1 MGGVDPVK
9 DGIDASASA
18 SVPSL
23 TEMPVASVDD
33 SHLTAAAEEMFSDP
47 PLEPMQPTNSSSG
60 STSNPRW
67 SAVDA
72 ARGTLRASF
81 SSLTNVLGVKGL
93 SESTGGSGETS
104 GSKVEVVH
112 PTDLTVSMDETS
124 APTNSAEGMNLLG
137 SEALFTLPT
146 STVSSTQGAPSAQEE
161 QEAISTHGSSS
172 VSEIVSA
179 APVAWC
185 INESGQV
192 ICPHCAATL
201 ELAAVE
207 EHRNTCAKMESGSGT
222 SSSFLPS
229 ASSFPNIEL
238 PAVPNFVA
246 HHTPRAD
253 ASSTSTSK
261 NVAPSRPTESLCD
274 DDDDDSPWVCA
285 QCTLSGNPSIVLAC
299 QACGSERPHR
309 SSKHEALGNVVNLAE
324 SSTDNAGVFNA
335 TSPSEGDHHG
345 SSERALEGFV
355 CPCCLA
361 SFPEPDALV
370 AHFNAEHAAEFDQ
383 RDADA
388 RRRCSNEEDDEDE
401 DSGSEAPPPGPFWRK
416 PTSNSTNTKNA
427 AAPASSSATAKISDN
442 AMPDPVCFCG
452 VSIPSKPASRWPV
465 AILGPKPLTWYS
477 RPAVAPPTCAH
488 CYQPL
493 CAAHAQEHTWPNNDA
508 CRPAFVTTAA
518 TAAVVALPTTTTTT
532 TAAASSTTTPTAAKS
547 GTSSSSTSKAKT
559 KMNWVCEPCVALLAV
574 AARQERQGWWR
585 TRVEAAVNGEWVD
598 RKTYVWYHA
607 RRVVEDSALAK
618 AGRVAEV
625 QGQIFL
631 EQEERNELK

>member
-1 MGGVDPVK
+1 M
-9 DGIDASASA
+9 SAPRDISM
-18 SVPSL
+18 PSL
-23 TEMPVASVDD
+23 
-33 SHLTAAAEEMFSDP
+33 
-47 PLEPMQPTNSSSG
+47 PTVG
-60 STSNPRW
+60 
-67 SAVDA
+67 
-72 ARGTLRASF
+72 
-81 SSLTNVLGVKGL
+81 
-93 SESTGGSGETS
+93 
-104 GSKVEVVH
+104 
-112 PTDLTVSMDETS
+112 
-124 APTNSAEGMNLLG
+124 
-137 SEALFTLPT
+137 
-146 STVSSTQGAPSAQEE
+146 
-161 QEAISTHGSSS
+161 
-172 VSEIVSA
+172 
-179 APVAWC
+179 
-185 INESGQV
+185 
-192 ICPHCAATL
+192 
-201 ELAAVE
+201 
-207 EHRNTCAKMESGSGT
+207 
-222 SSSFLPS
+222 
-229 ASSFPNIEL
+229 L
-238 PAVPNFVA
+238 PAVSGLVA
-246 HHTPRAD
+246 RYRPSSD
-253 ASSTSTSK
+253 ASSTSTEEIM
-261 NVAPSRPTESLCD
+261 VD
-274 DDDDDSPWVCA
+274 
-285 QCTLSGNPSIVLAC
+285 
-299 QACGSERPHR
+299 
-309 SSKHEALGNVVNLAE
+309 
-324 SSTDNAGVFNA
+324 SSTGQFPAFNEA
-335 TSPSEGDHHG
+335 SPSEGDHHG